1 MKDVSVFSR
10 VFSYRQRETHSPL
23 ENFLTEIFAFC
34 IETDL
39 TFRKDI
45 FLKLLK
51 IKLPQNICDVTTQV
65 EYDNLGRP
73 DIEVCFDDTAI
84 IFECKVQ
91 ASERPNQLSDYATIL
106 TNHKLQKDKHLVFL
120 TKYFEHREFTFDTVK
135 PHMIRWFEV
144 HELINTSHSEIT
156 NHLKSFLKDQEME
169 KVQNF
174 TIQDMLAIKTIPETI
189 TKMEEVLEQLRPEFE
204 KHFGGYSREKHLNY
218 SYNGWSKL
226 KYETNDF
233 YIVTGFRWDWEDE
246 IPYFG
251 LWLNLP
257 KKKFSN
263 SKFLDIIQKELIQQN
278 EWSCDEDDMAS
289 PYLMKPISEFIDKEE
304 DCIPAM
310 KRFVQQNLKAV
321 YELRKKYP
329 KLIK

>member
-34 IETDL
+34 IERDL
-39 TFRKDI
+39 SFRKDL
-45 FLKLLK
+45 FLKILK
-51 IKLPQNICDVTTQV
+51 VKLPQNICEVATQI
-65 EYDNLGRP
+65 EYDSLGRP
-73 DIEVCFDDTAI
+73 DIEICFDDTVI

-91 ASERPNQLSDYATIL
+91 ANERPNQLNDYATIL

-120 TKYFEHREFTFDTVK
+120 TKYFEHRDFSFGTVK
-135 PHMIRWFEV
+135 AHMIRWFEI
-144 HELINTSHSEIT
+144 HELINNSHSEIT

-189 TKMEEVLEQLRPEFE
+189 TKMEEVLEQLRPDFE
-204 KHFGGYSREKHLNY
+204 KYFGGYSREKHLNY
-218 SYNGWSKL
+218 SYNGWAML
-226 KYETNDF
+226 KYQANVF
-233 YIVTGFRWDWEDE
+233 YVVTGFRWDWEDE

-257 KKKFSN
+257 KKKFEN
-263 SKFLDIIQKELIQQN
+263 SKLLDIIKKELVEKN
-278 EWSCDEDDMAS
+278 NWECDEDELTS
-289 PYLMKPISEFIDKEE
+289 PYLMKPITEFIDKQE

-310 KRFVQQNLKAV
+310 KKFVLQNLRAV
-321 YELRKKYP
+321 YDLKRNYSKF
-329 KLIK
+329 IK